1 MGKIERKYLAHYVD
15 ANIGGSSPIYV
26 RLGKDLETYSEELNP
41 QVSIQRNLGGQP
53 FVNMEGYQVQS
64 SVEPYYAEHDSLL
77 FEVLSR
83 IANNRITDDSCKT
96 TKVDALLNED
106 GTQVWAYREDCWIVP
121 VSIGGDTSGVQIPF
135 NVYCAGN
142 RVYGTFNTVN
152 RTFVETG
159 EEPPI
164 SLFST
169 LSVSQNGSYS
179 APAGKGY
186 SKVTVSIPLGY
197 IRISKTGTY
206 LASHGSGY
214 NQIYVDNL
222 SSIRVSQNGSY
233 SAPAGTGYSKVTVS
247 VPLTSVTLSKAGV
260 FNAPSG
266 TGYSMVTV
274 SNLSALTVS
283 QNGTYTASS
292 GKGYSN
298 IDVQVIDYVSLAER
312 RIYDSLSNSAISLV
326 GSYAFYQCGIT
337 GVSFRNCSVI
347 HEHAFDGCVLLS
359 EAYFGTSCT
368 YIGER
373 AFGDCQQLEY
383 FQAPACVSVG
393 YNAFYDCFALS
404 DVELTNCQK
413 IGAGAFIFCESLK
426 SISLYYCNSI
436 GLQAFRGCSSM
447 SVARF
452 GSALSSIDYGTFLSC
467 VKLTSLY
474 LSYSGVVS
482 LKADVSQIFDST
494 PLYNYSAVAGKWG
507 KIYVVSKFLS
517 SYKADSR
524 WSVISSRLYSK

>member
-1 MGKIERKYLAHYVD
+1 MSKIERKYLAHYID
-15 ANIGGSSPIYV
+15 ANIFGTSPIYV

-41 QVSIQRNLGGQP
+41 QVSIQRNLGGEP
-53 FVNMEGYQVQS
+53 FVHMEGYQAQS
-64 SVEPYYAEHDSLL
+64 SVEPFYAEYGSLL

-83 IANNRITDDSCKT
+83 IANDRITDDSCKT
-96 TKVDALLNED
+96 TKVDVLLNED

-121 VSIGGDTSGVQIPF
+121 ASIGGDTSGVQIPF

-142 RVYGTFNTVN
+142 RAYGIFDTTNKTFT
-152 RTFVETG
+152 EGG

-169 LSVSQNGSYS
+169 LSVSRNGSYS

-197 IRISKTGTY
+197 ISISKAGTHY
-206 LASHGSGY
+206 ASNGSGY
-214 NQIYVDNL
+214 NHIYVNNL
-222 SSIRVSQNGSY
+222 SSIKVSQNGSY

-283 QNGTYTASS
+283 MNGSYTASS
-292 GKGYSN
+292 GKGYSY
-298 IDVQVIDYVSLAER
+298 IDVQVPDYVALAER
-312 RIYDSLSNSAISLV
+312 RMYDSLSNSAISLV
-326 GSYAFYQCGIT
+326 GSYAFYGCGIT

-347 HEHAFDGCVLLS
+347 MDHAFDGCVLLS
-359 EAYFGTSCT
+359 EAYFGASCKT
-368 YIGER
+368 IGER

-383 FQAPACVSVG
+383 FLAPTCVSVG
-393 YNAFYDCFALS
+393 YNAFYGCYALS
-404 DVELTNCQK
+404 NVTLTSCQK
-413 IGAGAFIFCESLK
+413 VGAGAFVFCESLE

-507 KIYVVSKFLS
+507 KIYVHSRHLS

-524 WSVISSRLYSK
+524 WSVISSRLYSM